1 MSQGHVSSSV
11 AKLLEDAFYTQK
23 ILSNFVLYGFKSPYP
38 DEVKRFILSIF
49 NKTRLII
56 SCRKPLH
63 FLCTIMLKL
72 KIILIFMFRW
82 LLS

>member
-1 MSQGHVSSSV
+1 MSQGHVSPSV

-38 DEVKRFILSIF
+38 NEVKRFILSIF
-49 NKTRLII
+49 NKTRPII
-56 SCRKPLH
+56 SCRKSLH
-63 FLCTIMLKL
+63 FVYKIKLKL
-72 KIILIFMFRW
+72 KLIVYFIRC